1 MNRLRTMFTRTGR
14 GSVAATSTSART
26 CRAVPALAA
35 GAALALL
42 SGCAGSAGGGGGG
55 GGQGGGE
62 GFEYGASQEEINAAI
77 ADLDP
82 VTLTYQPG
90 ASSQESE
97 TAASALRFKEY
108 VEERSDGKIT
118 LEIVWGQAIASYTE
132 LEDALV
138 DGRVDLAFHAAIY
151 FPEEFPTI
159 DAFSKITQ
167 YSTPAP
173 LTGEAISTAMMA
185 ELGWNT
191 PEHLES
197 FKEKGLTPLSPLMNS
212 GDYWTA
218 CRDTGSSLD
227 DWNGRQMRIAGT
239 AHTAIAEAL
248 QASPVSMEY
257 GETFEALQR
266 GTVDCTFVQPQV
278 AGSTGLL
285 EVAPHVSTFADSR
298 MTGSATAAHV
308 AGSSFE
314 NLPLAYQQILF
325 DGEVDHFH
333 GIIQSTLDAQ
343 RQAVIDA
350 TEAGGEFTDMDP
362 EAEKVMSDVQEQLVD
377 DLIAEGRLPEDIREQ
392 MEASAE
398 KWTGVVEELGYT
410 DDGELTDFDDW
421 YEPNGVD
428 FRPLGERVFT
438 EAAAAHRP
446 S

>member
-1 MNRLRTMFTRTGR
+1 
-14 GSVAATSTSART
+14 
-26 CRAVPALAA
+26 
-35 GAALALL
+35 
-42 SGCAGSAGGGGGG
+42 
-55 GGQGGGE
+55 
-62 GFEYGASQEEINAAI
+62 
-77 ADLDP
+77 
-82 VTLTYQPG
+82 
-90 ASSQESE
+90 
-97 TAASALRFKEY
+97 
-108 VEERSDGKIT
+108 
-118 LEIVWGQAIASYTE
+118 
-132 LEDALV
+132 
-138 DGRVDLAFHAAIY
+138 
-151 FPEEFPTI
+151 
-159 DAFSKITQ
+159 
-167 YSTPAP
+167 
-173 LTGEAISTAMMA
+173 
-185 ELGWNT
+185 
-191 PEHLES
+191 
-197 FKEKGLTPLSPLMNS
+197 
-212 GDYWTA
+212 
-218 CRDTGSSLD
+218 
-227 DWNGRQMRIAGT
+227 
-239 AHTAIAEAL
+239 
-248 QASPVSMEY
+248 MEY

>member
-1 MNRLRTMFTRTGR
+1 MTTMLTKNRLAA
-14 GSVAATSTSART
+14 SV
-26 CRAVPALAA
+26 LAA
-35 GAALALL
+35 GASLALL
-42 SGCAGSAGGGGGG
+42 GGCAGSAGGGGG

-62 GFEYGASQEEINAAI
+62 GFEYGASQEDVDAAI

-90 ASSQESE
+90 GSSQESL
-97 TAASALRFKEY
+97 TAASGLAFKEY
-108 VEERSDGKIT
+108 VEERSGGKIT
-118 LEIVWGQAIASYTE
+118 LEMVWGQAIAGYPE

-151 FPEEFPTI
+151 FPEEFPTV

-185 ELGWNT
+185 EHGWNT
-191 PEHLES
+191 AEHLES
-197 FKEKGLTPLSPLMNS
+197 FEEKGLTPLSPLMNS

-239 AHTAIAEAL
+239 AHTAIVEAL
-248 QASPVSMEY
+248 NASPVSMEY

-266 GTVDCTFVQPQV
+266 GTVDCTFVQPLV

-298 MTGSATAAHV
+298 MTGSATSAHV
-308 AGSSFE
+308 AGSAFQE
-314 NLPLAYQQILF
+314 LPLAYQQILF

-350 TEAGGEFTDMDP
+350 TESGGEFSHMDP
-362 EAEKVMSDVQEQLVD
+362 EAEQVMSDVQEQLVD

-398 KWTGVVEELGYT
+398 KWTGIVEDLGYK
-410 DDGELTDFDDW
+410 DDGELTDFDQW
-421 YEPNGVD
+421 YETGGVD

-438 EAAAAHRP
+438 EAAEAHRP

>member
-14 GSVAATSTSART
+14 GSVAPTSTSART
-26 CRAVPALAA
+26 RRAVPALAA

-42 SGCAGSAGGGGGG
+42 GGCAGSAGGGG

-248 QASPVSMEY
+248 
-257 GETFEALQR
+257 
-266 GTVDCTFVQPQV
+266 
-278 AGSTGLL
+278 
-285 EVAPHVSTFADSR
+285 
-298 MTGSATAAHV
+298 
-308 AGSSFE
+308 
-314 NLPLAYQQILF
+314 
-325 DGEVDHFH
+325 
-333 GIIQSTLDAQ
+333 
-343 RQAVIDA
+343 
-350 TEAGGEFTDMDP
+350 
-362 EAEKVMSDVQEQLVD
+362 
-377 DLIAEGRLPEDIREQ
+377 
-392 MEASAE
+392 
-398 KWTGVVEELGYT
+398 
-410 DDGELTDFDDW
+410 
-421 YEPNGVD
+421 
-428 FRPLGERVFT
+428 
-438 EAAAAHRP
+438 
-446 S
+446 